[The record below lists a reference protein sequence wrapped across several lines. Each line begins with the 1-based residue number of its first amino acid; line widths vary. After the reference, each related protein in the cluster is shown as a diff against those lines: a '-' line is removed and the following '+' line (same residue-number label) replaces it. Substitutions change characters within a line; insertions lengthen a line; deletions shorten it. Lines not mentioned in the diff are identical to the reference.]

1 MQFPTGYCRK
11 LRVNLL
17 KNGTGISIS
26 TVSRRFRKEF
36 GLKCHK
42 PAAKPCPTS
51 TMKKKILLFANI
63 YLQRNV
69 IENIFILRQIY
80 SSAVCSEEEAR
91 LKTKMAKIQCK
102 VLSQ

>member
-26 TVSRRFRKEF
+26 TVSRRLRKEF

-42 PAAKPCPTS
+42 PAAKPCLTS
-51 TMKKKILLFANI
+51 TIKKKLLFANI
-63 YLQRNV
+63 HLQWNV
-69 IENIFILRQIY
+69 IGNIFIFRQIY

-102 VLSQ
+102 VLNQ